1 MLYANFAPDQ
11 VPFVYARRAVDLVL
25 TKRNAGTLSRIR
37 FLEAQHKLWLCCLRQ
52 EGMLV
57 VRGGVHADEGANTPA
72 RNRNPEREKAGI
84 TLRSTEHQ
92 LALAETC
99 ANKASVAR
107 EKKREEASV
116 ARERL
121 RNAEL
126 LYVQVLS
133 FLYPLFGL

>member
-1 MLYANFAPDQ
+1 
-11 VPFVYARRAVDLVL
+11 
-25 TKRNAGTLSRIR
+25 
-37 FLEAQHKLWLCCLRQ
+37 
-52 EGMLV
+52 MLV
-57 VRGGVHADEGANTPA
+57 VRSGVHADEGAKTPA
-72 RNRNPEREKAGI
+72 RNRNPERQKAGI

>member
-1 MLYANFAPDQ
+1 
-11 VPFVYARRAVDLVL
+11 
-25 TKRNAGTLSRIR
+25 
-37 FLEAQHKLWLCCLRQ
+37 
-52 EGMLV
+52 MLV
-57 VRGGVHADEGANTPA
+57 VRGGVHAYEGANTSA

-116 ARERL
+116 AREHL

-133 FLYPLFGL
+133 FWYPLFGLESKQTSTAISISVIVIKSTTRHDNNTDTSARNRDATPWSGWRMSTEKRG

>member
-1 MLYANFAPDQ
+1 
-11 VPFVYARRAVDLVL
+11 
-25 TKRNAGTLSRIR
+25 
-37 FLEAQHKLWLCCLRQ
+37 
-52 EGMLV
+52 MLV
-57 VRGGVHADEGANTPA
+57 VRGGVHAYEGANTSA

-116 ARERL
+116 AREHL

-133 FLYPLFGL
+133 FWYPLVGLESKQQTLTAISISCHQKHDTTRQQH